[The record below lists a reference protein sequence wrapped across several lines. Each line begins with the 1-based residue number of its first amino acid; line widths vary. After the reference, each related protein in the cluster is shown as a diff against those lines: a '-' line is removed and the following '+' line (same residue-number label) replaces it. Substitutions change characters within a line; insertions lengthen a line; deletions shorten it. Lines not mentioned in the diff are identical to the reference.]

1 MSLLGRMGR
10 RPGALFRHPGIMA
23 IGGAAVIVLASG
35 GTLVAVSSRASSQT
49 LAPAA
54 TSKPVTPSKP
64 KPTPVVGPLQLA
76 SVTPDRGAKGVNGAA
91 AITVTFSSALAP
103 LTPLPTLSPKIAGS
117 WAVSGKTA
125 TFTPSY
131 GYLPGTTVTLKIPG
145 GPAGMQGL
153 ADSAGVLAQP
163 ATVKFTTGTFS
174 TLRLQQVL
182 AQLGYLPLTWTPAS
196 VANPVPMTY
205 GNLNDQLSA
214 AYAPP
219 AGRFEF
225 QPGYPSELTV
235 QWKAGSDNML
245 DQGAIRAFQSVEGL
259 TMDGIAGPQVWA
271 DLLKAAAKDRTNP
284 NGYTYA
290 LANQKYPESLTVWH
304 NGTVIEHTPVNTGI
318 AGRSTQDGTFP
329 VYLRYQFNYMDGTNP
344 DGTKYHDPV
353 YWISYFNGGDAV
365 HYFAR
370 AGYGYYQSLGCV
382 EAPWDAAKKVWPYMT
397 YGTLVTVIGPEA

>member
-182 AQLGYLPLTWTPAS
+182 AQLGYLPLTWTA
-196 VANPVPMTY
+196 ALTMHPMSIPY
-205 GNLNDQLSA
+205 GDVNAQLSA
-214 AYAPP
+214 AYTPP
-219 AGRFEF
+219 AGTFKFKR
-225 QPGYPSELTV
+225 GYPSELTSH
-235 QWKAGSDNML
+235 WKTGSDNML
-245 DQGAIRAFQSVEGL
+245 DQGAVRAFESDRGL
-259 TMDGIAGPQVWA
+259 TMDGVAGPLVWA
-271 DLLKAAAKDRTNP
+271 DLLKAAAVDKGNT

-290 LANQKYPESLTVWH
+290 LADQKYPETLTVWH
-304 NGTVIEHTPVNTGI
+304 NGEVIEHTLVNTGI
-318 AGRSTQDGTFP
+318 AGRGTQDGTFP
-329 VYLRYQFNYMDGTNP
+329 VYLRYEFNYMDGTNP
-344 DGTKYHDPV
+344 DG
-353 YWISYFNGGDAV
+353 S
-365 HYFAR
+365 
-370 AGYGYYQSLGCV
+370 
-382 EAPWDAAKKVWPYMT
+382 
-397 YGTLVTVIGPEA
+397 